1 MNADADED
9 AKMKLS
15 IPLVVRIAAIFLLLA
30 GAAAIVLAFRI
41 VFSADGIGPVLT
53 GLALAVN
60 GVALW
65 LLAWSP
71 AVLGRPPTHWHPIIL
86 VFALAVAIELLKRA
100 F

>member
-1 MNADADED
+1 
-9 AKMKLS
+9 MKITVS
-15 IPLVVRIAAIFLLLA
+15 IIVRVAAIFLLIA
-30 GAAAIVLAFRI
+30 GAAAIVLAARMMI
-41 VFSADGIGPVLT
+41 GADGMARVLG
-53 GLALAVN
+53 GLALAIN